1 MITLALRKSPF
12 LLFHSLLVVLIHVLQ
27 LIICAL
33 EHLKQHNTGFRV
45 PQWMNKWCGAKL
57 CLRPLVFWIYM
68 LPLVYIFSKHGISFL
83 CNADKKHFSQIRR
96 YKCTDYIH
104 TAASSGASREQLGV
118 QWLARGHL
126 SCGYC
131 RWKRAVYIHSPHLQ
145 FLPVLRLEPATSLT
159 L

>member
-12 LLFHSLLVVLIHVLQ
+12 LLLHSLLVVLIHVLQ

-45 PQWMNKWCGAKL
+45 PQRMNKWCDARL

-68 LPLVYIFSKHGISFL
+68 LPLVYIFSKHGISFH
-83 CNADKKHFSQIRR
+83 CNADKKQF
-96 YKCTDYIH
+96 IH

-145 FLPVLRLEPATSLT
+145 FLPVLRLEV
-159 L
+159 